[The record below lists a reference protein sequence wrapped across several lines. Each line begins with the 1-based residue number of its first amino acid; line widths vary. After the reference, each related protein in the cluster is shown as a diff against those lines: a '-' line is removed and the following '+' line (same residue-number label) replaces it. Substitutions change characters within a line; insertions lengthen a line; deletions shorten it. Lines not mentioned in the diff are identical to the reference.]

1 MNTKAGKRL
10 EAAKAAVADA
20 VREIE
25 HEVVVTGGHDDEQ
38 DFPLAA
44 DDVTIPA
51 EAWQHVQIALE
62 EWHDASVAYME
73 SVRDPR
79 TCPPSP
85 TRDCTVPAG
94 WRAKSA
100 PCAGGR

>member
-1 MNTKAGKRL
+1 MHTKAGKRL
-10 EAAKAAVADA
+10 AAAKAAVADA

-25 HEVVVTGGHDDEQ
+25 HEVVATGGYATM
-38 DFPLAA
+38 PA
-44 DDVTIPA
+44 DV
-51 EAWQHVQIALE
+51 WQHVADALA
-62 EWHDASVAYME
+62 EWHAASHAYLE